1 MEPKQAESNSNGGE
15 SESITKNF
23 KKLYAYSL
31 SHFQVITPV
40 AVALLIIENLQ
51 ITGLFFSY
59 NVYT

>member
-1 MEPKQAESNSNGGE
+1 MDSKQAGSSGDGGE
-15 SESITKNF
+15 SESIAKNF

-31 SHFQVITPV
+31 SHFQVIAPV

-59 NVYT
+59 RVYE